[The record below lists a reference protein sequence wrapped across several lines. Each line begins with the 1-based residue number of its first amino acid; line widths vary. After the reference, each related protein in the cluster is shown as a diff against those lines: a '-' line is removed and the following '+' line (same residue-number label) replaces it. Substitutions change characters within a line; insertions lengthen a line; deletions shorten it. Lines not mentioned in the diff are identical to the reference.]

1 MLKKLLLITL
11 LFSQVVSAQQ
21 LAWPEITRM
30 NKPWTR
36 WWWPG
41 SIVTQPDLTAAM
53 EKYRNAGLG
62 GMEIAVIYGVKGQE
76 DRFIPYLSP
85 KWMDMF
91 IYTLK
96 EAERL
101 GLGIDLAN
109 SSGWPFG
116 GPWVDP
122 ADACK
127 NINHKTWSL
136 AGGQKLNEK
145 VEFIQQSLVRAVGQK
160 PDIKQLINPISK
172 NKDLQL
178 YALDQ
183 IRFETPLPIYAL
195 MAYSDSGKVFNLT
208 GNITAENTLDWTA
221 PAGNW
226 KLYGLFQG
234 WHGKQVERAGPGGEG
249 DVIDHFSGR
258 AINNYLKHFDEIFKD
273 YDIKYLRSYFN
284 DSYEV
289 DDASGQSD
297 WTSDLFYEFYLRSYF
312 NDSYE
317 VDDASGQSDW
327 TSDLF
332 YEFYLRRGY
341 DLSANLQALFQEDNP
356 DKNARVLSDYRQTIS
371 DLVLEKFTTHW
382 AEWAHRQGKAIRNQ
396 AHGSPGNILDLY
408 AASDIPEAEGN
419 ELTRLKFA
427 SSAANVAGKN
437 FASCEAATWL
447 GEHFTSTLSDV
458 KKNADLFFLAGINH
472 LFYHGTCFSPQN
484 EPWPGFLFYASVEF
498 TPANSFWNDFQ
509 KLNLYIARIQSF
521 LQTGK
526 SDNEILLYFPIF
538 DRYAEY
544 GHGML
549 EHFDGISQAFNGSPF
564 KKAIDLMLEKGYSFD
579 FISDL
584 QIMNT
589 EFYEDQLETES
600 SAYRTLIIPGCKY
613 IPLETFVR
621 ILKLANDG
629 ARLLV
634 FEDLPENVAGWGDL
648 EEKQSAFDRFKASI
662 RFAGTN
668 NPEVSKAVF
677 GNGSILLGTDL
688 DELLGFAGIK
698 RETMADNHIK
708 YTRRISGTGYYY
720 FLNNQG
726 NKMYDG
732 WLPLRAKVSSAAL
745 FNPMTEEYGIAKSRI
760 NKEGNLEI
768 YARLDPGESMIV
780 SALTN
785 PVSGKAYPYFDT
797 VSAPEEITGIWKTDF
812 IEGGPVLPPS
822 RESGK
827 LESWTEFGGDEVKN
841 FSGTAR
847 YTISFSKP
855 KGKADAWLLNLGKV
869 YESARVNINGK
880 ELSVLIGPDYKL
892 TISQKDLKSKNTLE
906 IRVSNLM
913 ANRIAY
919 LDRNNIQWKKF
930 YNINMAARMR
940 ENIKNGLF
948 DASAWTPKESGLL
961 GPVTLTPMK
970 IAK

>member
-1 MLKKLLLITL
+1 MLRRLLFITF
-11 LFSQVVSAQQ
+11 LFSQALTAQQ
-21 LAWPEITRM
+21 LSWPEITRM

-41 SIVTQPDLTAAM
+41 SIVTQSDLSAAM

-76 DRFIPYLSP
+76 EKSISYLSP
-85 KWMDMF
+85 KWMDIF
-91 IYTLK
+91 TYTLK
-96 EAERL
+96 EAEQLDL
-101 GLGIDLAN
+101 GVDLAN
-109 SSGWPFG
+109 ASGWPFG

-127 NINHKTWSL
+127 NISYKIWSL
-136 AGGQKLNEK
+136 SGGQTLSEK
-145 VEFIQQSLVRAVGQK
+145 VEFIQQPLIREVGQK
-160 PDIKQLINPISK
+160 PDISKLTDPVSK

-183 IRFETPLPIYAL
+183 IRFEKPLPLYSL
-195 MAYSDSGKVFNLT
+195 MAYSDSGKVLNLT
-208 GNITAENTLDWTA
+208 GKVTTDKMLDWTA

-226 KLYGLFQG
+226 KLYALFQG

-273 YDIKYLRSYFN
+273 YDIKYLHSYFN

-297 WTSDLFYEFYLRSYF
+297 WT
-312 NDSYE
+312 N
-317 VDDASGQSDW
+317 
-327 TSDLF
+327 DLF

-341 DLSANLQALFQEDNP
+341 DLSATLPALFQKDEP

-371 DLVLEKFTTHW
+371 DLILEKFTTHW
-382 AEWAHRQGKAIRNQ
+382 AEWAHRQGKSIRNQ

-408 AASDIPEAEGN
+408 AASDIPETEGN

-427 SSAANVAGKN
+427 SSAANVTGKN
-437 FASCEAATWL
+437 YVSCEASTWL

-509 KLNLYIARIQSF
+509 KINQYIARVQSF
-521 LQTGK
+521 LQAGQ
-526 SDNEILLYFPIF
+526 SDNGILLYYPIF
-538 DRYAEY
+538 DRYADY
-544 GHGML
+544 GRAML
-549 EHFDGISQAFNGSPF
+549 EHFDGISPAFNGSHF
-564 KKAIDLMLEKGYSFD
+564 KAAVDLMLEKGYSFD
-579 FISDL
+579 YISDL
-584 QIMNT
+584 QLTNT
-589 EFYEDQLETES
+589 EFYEDQLETEGNI
-600 SAYRTLIIPGCKY
+600 YRTLVLPGCKY
-613 IPLETFVR
+613 IPLETFAR

-629 ARLLV
+629 ARIVV
-634 FEDLPENVAGWGDL
+634 FGDLPEDVAGWGDL
-648 EEKQSAFDRFKASI
+648 EEKKSVFGRFKASI
-662 RFAGTN
+662 RFTGTN
-668 NPEVSKAVF
+668 NPDVSKAVF
-677 GNGSILLGTDL
+677 GNGSILIGTDL
-688 DELLGFAGIK
+688 NELLGFAGIK
-698 RETMADNHIK
+698 REPMADNNIK

-720 FLNNQG
+720 FLNNQKD
-726 NKMYDG
+726 NMFDG
-732 WLPLRAKVSSAAL
+732 WLPLQVKASSAGL
-745 FNPMTEEYGIAKSRI
+745 FNPMKGKSGLAKSRI
-760 NKEGNLEI
+760 TREGNLEI
-768 YARLDPGESMIV
+768 YIRLDPWESMIV
-780 SALTN
+780 SAFIN
-785 PVSGKAYPYFDT
+785 PVSGPPYIYYDD
-797 VSAPEEITGIWKTDF
+797 VSAPKEITGTWKTDF

-822 RESGK
+822 KEASK
-827 LESWTEFGGDEVKN
+827 LISWTEFGGDEVKN

-847 YTISFSKP
+847 YIINFSRP
-855 KGKADAWLLNLGKV
+855 AGKADAWVLNLGKV
-869 YESARVNINGK
+869 CESARVTINSK
-880 ELSVLIGPDYKL
+880 DQEVLIGPDYKV
-892 TISQKDLKSKNTLE
+892 IIGKKELKSNNTLE

-930 YNINMAARMR
+930 YNVNMAARMR
-940 ENIKNGLF
+940 ENTKNGIF
-948 DASAWTPKESGLL
+948 DASSWPPRESGLL
-961 GPVTLTPMK
+961 GPVTITPLK
-970 IAK
+970 IVR